1 MADSVVI
8 GTNIVRIAELEAIP
22 SDLLKDPRN
31 NLWGV
36 LEAGDVVYKFD
47 LREVLK
53 QLDGKDPRVD
63 ALLERLNKL
72 EELAKDIMYGTDE
85 NVVLEP

>member
-22 SDLLKDPRN
+22 VNLLADPKN

-36 LEAGDVVYKFD
+36 LETEDRVYKFD
-47 LREVLK
+47 LREILK
-53 QLDGKDPRVD
+53 TLDGKDPRVD
-63 ALLERLNKL
+63 AILTRLNEL
-72 EELAKDIMYGTDE
+72 EEAAKSFMYGTDE
-85 NVVLEP
+85 NEMIEP